1 MVPTACTDSEKAEVY
16 TRKFLRKCFNRESEF
31 AEASTTQPRPCQFS
45 SLYPIIS
52 EQIILKKL
60 NNLNVTKSPGTDN
73 IHPRILYELRHEIA
87 TPLKILFETSY
98 DLGQLPAEW
107 KIGNITAILKKGNK
121 SDPSIIDLSV

>member
-1 MVPTACTDSEKAEVY
+1 MD
-16 TRKFLRKCFNRESEF
+16 
-31 AEASTTQPRPCQFS
+31 
-45 SLYPIIS
+45 PIIS

-60 NNLNVTKSPGTDN
+60 NNLNVTKSPGPDN
-73 IHPRILYELRHEIA
+73 IHPHILYELRHEIA